1 LADHEIA
8 KPPPD
13 LIYED
18 TGSAAPVVYF
28 DIVGAYGTMHGAV
41 EVELATR
48 TLVPKPDGSTEVR
61 FLTSGRLRCS
71 AHAAG
76 ALRSGLEAALKMLE
90 QPQPQPDPVA
100 ASKMN

>member
-1 LADHEIA
+1 LADHETA

-13 LIYED
+13 FIYED
-18 TGSAAPVVYF
+18 TSSAAPVIYF
-28 DIVGAYGTMHGAV
+28 DIVGAYGTMHGAI

-71 AHAAG
+71 ANAANN
-76 ALRSGLEAALKMLE
+76 LRSGLEAALKMLE
-90 QPQPQPDPVA
+90 QPQPHPVA
-100 ASKMN
+100 AFRMN